1 MLLLCYY
8 PSIGGAKVER
18 GGGIGCMVAIGRRQA
33 QNINR
38 YIYQACSAFP
48 SPGRDAIYIYSAY
61 GSTCFFCEG
70 DQNLKVN

>member
-18 GGGIGCMVAIGRRQA
+18 GGGIGCMDAISRRQA

-38 YIYQACSAFP
+38 YIYQACSDFP
-48 SPGRDAIYIYSAY
+48 SPGRDAIYTYILHMSPLV
-61 GSTCFFCEG
+61 F
-70 DQNLKVN
+70 L